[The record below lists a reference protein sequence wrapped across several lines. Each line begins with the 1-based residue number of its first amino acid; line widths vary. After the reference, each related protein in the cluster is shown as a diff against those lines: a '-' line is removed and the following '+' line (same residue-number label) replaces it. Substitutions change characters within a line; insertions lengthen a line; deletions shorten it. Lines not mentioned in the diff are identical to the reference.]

1 MKKNYTI
8 KDIARMAGVSAG
20 TVDRVLHKRG
30 DVSKTST
37 DKVKKVL
44 EEIDYHPNM
53 FAIGLAA
60 KRRYTIICLIP
71 HFSEQDY
78 WHSIVLG
85 IERAMEE
92 YGPLN
97 INIQY
102 IYYKHGNEESYI
114 EACHQLND
122 IQMDAVLIAPIY
134 KETTLS
140 LLNELDKHQ
149 IPYAFIDHNIKD
161 TNALIYIGQDSY
173 ESGYIAA
180 KILMNDYRGEKEIVL
195 FLNSTRNDQAELQ
208 MQRRLDGFMNYLTTE
223 HEKVIIHDVIL
234 NKDNPAGYKQILDAF
249 FSRHPKVALGA
260 IFNSRVYQIGEYL
273 RQSGLKLDSLV
284 GYDLLKRNI
293 ELLKTG
299 EVTYLIGQR
308 PGLQGYYG
316 IKTLSEYVM
325 LKKTVTPVKYM
336 PIDILMKENIDYYF
350 EFQ

>member
-1 MKKNYTI
+1 MKRNYTI

-20 TVDRVLHKRG
+20 TVDRVLHNRG
-30 DVSKTST
+30 DVSKTSKE
-37 DKVKKVL
+37 KVQKVL

-71 HFSEQDY
+71 YYIEQDY

-85 IERAMEE
+85 IERAAEE
-92 YGPLN
+92 YQPLN
-97 INIQY
+97 VNIQY
-102 IYYKHGNEESYI
+102 IHYKHGDETSYK
-114 EACHQLND
+114 EACNKLYD
-122 IQMDAVLIAPIY
+122 MQMDAVLIAPIY

-140 LLNELDKHQ
+140 LLNALNEHQ

-180 KILMNDYRGEKEIVL
+180 KLLMNDYADSKEIVL
-195 FLNSTRNDQAELQ
+195 FLNSSRNDQTELQ
-208 MQRRLDGFMNYLTTE
+208 MQRRLDGFMNHIAME
-223 HEKVIIHDVIL
+223 CDKVIIHDVIL
-234 NKDNPAGYKQILDAF
+234 NKEDPQGNKETLDSF
-249 FSRHPKVALGA
+249 FESHPNVTLGA
-260 IFNSRVYQIGEYL
+260 IFNSRVYQVGEYFKY
-273 RQSGLKLDSLV
+273 SGRRLKSLV
-284 GYDLLKRNI
+284 GYDLLNRNI

-299 EVTYLIGQR
+299 EVKYLIGQR

-316 IKTLSEYVM
+316 IKTLSEYIM
-325 LKKTVTPVKYM
+325 LKKSVHPVKYM

>member
-20 TVDRVLHKRG
+20 TVDRVLHNRG
-30 DVSKTST
+30 DVSKSST
-37 DKVKKVL
+37 EKVQKVL
-44 EEIDYHPNM
+44 QEIDYHPNM

-71 HFSEQDY
+71 YYIEHDY

-85 IERAMEE
+85 IDRAAEE
-92 YGPLN
+92 YQPLN
-97 INIQY
+97 VNIEY
-102 IYYKHGNEESYI
+102 THYKHGDESSYQ
-114 EACHQLND
+114 EACNKLHN
-122 IQMDAVLIAPIY
+122 MHVDAVLIAPIY

-140 LLNELDKHQ
+140 LLNTLDERQ
-149 IPYAFIDHNIKD
+149 IPYAFIDHNIKN

-180 KILMNDYRGEKEIVL
+180 KLLMNDHTDKKEIVL
-195 FLNSTRNDQAELQ
+195 FLNSSRNDQAELQ
-208 MQRRLDGFMNYLTTE
+208 IQRRLDGFMSYVATE
-223 HEKVIIHDVIL
+223 CDKVIIHDVIL
-234 NKDNPAGYKQILDAF
+234 NKEDPTGNTKILNAF
-249 FSRHPKVALGA
+249 FESHPDVTLGA
-260 IFNSRVYQIGEYL
+260 IFNSRVHQVGEYL
-273 RQSGLKLDSLV
+273 RESRQKLKSLV
-284 GYDLLKRNI
+284 GYDLLNKNI
-293 ELLKTG
+293 ELLKSG
-299 EVTYLIGQR
+299 EVKYLIGQR

-325 LKKTVTPVKYM
+325 LKKSVHPVKYM